1 VVVLPL
7 SVLSI
12 GGMVWLRSE
21 AAKAAANLQSPGAP
35 EPSLAAPC
43 VPAAAS
49 AATRGAPDDLD
60 SPCDD
65 DRAAIWD
72 ELTPPPPLPSPSSS
86 QPSSPVLSAADS
98 SRSPS
103 GLHVSTSGA
112 PSSPAAPEA
121 PAKSLGEL
129 IREILEG
136 TSEAESDSDSD
147 SGSAAVEASAEV
159 HTGLTDDSDD
169 EDIPDHPQR
178 RRLRRG
184 DEVSDWHPPLPE
196 PPTRHPSNN
205 RLNHYDPSTPWDY
218 TAEADISRLLD
229 VSGDPPHRCFLVQ

>member
-21 AAKAAANLQSPGAP
+21 AAKAAENLQSPSAP

-43 VPAAAS
+43 VPAAAP

-60 SPCDD
+60 TPCDD
-65 DRAAIWD
+65 DRAANWD
-72 ELTPPPPLPSPSSS
+72 ELAALTPPPPLPSPSSS
-86 QPSSPVLSAADS
+86 QPASPVLSAADS
-98 SRSPS
+98 SRSLS
-103 GLHVSTSGA
+103 GFHVSTSGA

-121 PAKSLGEL
+121 PAKSLGKL

-147 SGSAAVEASAEV
+147 SDSAAVEASAEV
-159 HTGLTDDSDD
+159 HTGLTDDCDD
-169 EDIPDHPQR
+169 EDIPDRP
-178 RRLRRG
+178 
-184 DEVSDWHPPLPE
+184 
-196 PPTRHPSNN
+196 
-205 RLNHYDPSTPWDY
+205 
-218 TAEADISRLLD
+218 
-229 VSGDPPHRCFLVQ
+229 